1 MTMNA
6 PPALLSR
13 VLLLLAL
20 ALGGPGP
27 TRAQQLFER
36 PTDVIP
42 PEVERLYSKGLQFL
56 VQTQNDK
63 GGWSDGYGAQPAVV
77 GLAVLAMLA
86 HGDDPNSGPY
96 SLPVRRGIDLILGQQ
111 NKQTGYI
118 GNTMYNHGFATLALA
133 EAYGALND
141 ERLGPALLEAVKLI
155 LSSQAQ
161 NGFGAWRYSPESKD
175 ADTTVSGAQL
185 VALLAA
191 RNAGFGVPE
200 DAIKKALQFYQQCQS
215 GDGGFGY
222 TGPGGSNGPRT
233 AIGVLVFA
241 LAKQKDSPSYKSAFQ
256 FLNQAGLNE
265 SHYYHYYIYY
275 ASQAFFHASAE
286 GWEAWNRINLNVL
299 KNSQKPDGS
308 WDGSFGSVFAT
319 STSLLSVAL
328 NYRYL
333 PIYER

>member
-1 MTMNA
+1 MISPLASFRRLCLVTV
-6 PPALLSR
+6 ALFCSLQ
-13 VLLLLAL
+13 AL
-20 ALGGPGP
+20 Q
-27 TRAQQLFER
+27 AQQLFER

-42 PEVERLYSKGLQFL
+42 PDVERLYTKGLQYL
-56 VQTQNDK
+56 VQTQGEK

-86 HGDDPNSGPY
+86 HGDDPNTGPY
-96 SLPVRRGIDLILGQQ
+96 NVPIRRGLELILSQQ

-118 GNTMYNHGFATLALA
+118 GNTMYNHGFATLTLA
-133 EAYGALND
+133 EAYGAVND
-141 ERLGPALLEAVKLI
+141 PRLGPALLEAVKLI
-155 LSSQAQ
+155 LTSQAQ

-175 ADTTVSGAQL
+175 ADTTVSGAQ
-185 VALLAA
+185 VIALLAA

-200 DAIKKALQFYQQCQS
+200 DAIKKALLFYQQCQS

-233 AIGVLVFA
+233 AIGALVFA

-256 FLNQAGLNE
+256 FLNQAGLTE

-275 ASQAFFHASAE
+275 ASQAFFHGSVEA
-286 GWEAWNRINLNVL
+286 WEAWNRINLNLL

-308 WDGSFGSVFAT
+308 WDGSFGTVFAT
-319 STSLLSVAL
+319 ATSLLSVAL